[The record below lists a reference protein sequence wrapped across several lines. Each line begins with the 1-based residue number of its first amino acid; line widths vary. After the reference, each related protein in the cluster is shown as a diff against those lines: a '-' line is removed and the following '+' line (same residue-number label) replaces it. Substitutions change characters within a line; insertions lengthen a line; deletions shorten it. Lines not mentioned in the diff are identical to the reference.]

1 MRSIAKTLTYFP
13 RATEEIHVTRIGRGK
28 VPKAESDPGTASL
41 LAQLGA
47 HATSRLTIRLAML
60 ELVPAHAGILKIL
73 TSKPG
78 MSQSALA
85 MALGTLPSRMVAY
98 VDQLERKGLVERRPH
113 ESDRRNNALHLT
125 KAGQA
130 AYRLTCR
137 LAYEHQEA
145 ILAGLSEQQRLQ
157 LAELLELIAHQQGL
171 ISGVNPMFTIGGER

>member
-1 MRSIAKTLTYFP
+1 
-13 RATEEIHVTRIGRGK
+13 
-28 VPKAESDPGTASL
+28 
-41 LAQLGA
+41 
-47 HATSRLTIRLAML
+47 
-60 ELVPAHAGILKIL
+60 
-73 TSKPG
+73 
-78 MSQSALA
+78 
-85 MALGTLPSRMVAY
+85 
-98 VDQLERKGLVERRPH
+98 VERRPH

-130 AYRLTCR
+130 AYRFTCR